1 MKLRWYIYYDI
12 KYIVFNNMIIKILR
26 IFFDLIEII
35 SATSEIIL
43 KSLLVS
49 QNVVFL
55 KYIYISD
62 TILNAFSFSQNYQ

>member
-1 MKLRWYIYYDI
+1 
-12 KYIVFNNMIIKILR
+12 MIIKTLR